1 MTSAMAMLGADASQA
16 TVGTTLLTSYGQLK
30 AELVSHGMLQTSFEG
45 FQPLPMVNLNT
56 QLAWVPQGLAGG
68 VLQGVMLTPVGM
80 LMGCVNTGGQLSGEF
95 LTAVQPYWSPNSQI
109 MVGVHTWGVPGL
121 RCGYKAALEWQ
132 YQVLDGEDNLVGAS
146 SVTLA
151 CTTPFVAADGSPLA
165 ETERSTS
172 LSVFHRTSPKHS
184 MFASMEW
191 PAKGEHGHLAVGG
204 TRQLSDHARLRGK
217 WGTQGLLAL
226 ALEVAG
232 DKSSMTFSTELSSSA
247 PKFGVTVA
255 LSP

>member
-1 MTSAMAMLGADASQA
+1 MRMRNE
-16 TVGTTLLTSYGQLK
+16 VVTLFGDDIGSTSY
-30 AELVSHGMLQTSFEG
+30 
-45 FQPLPMVNLNT
+45 PPR
-56 QLAWVPQGLAGG
+56 P
-68 VLQGVMLTPVGM
+68 
-80 LMGCVNTGGQLSGEF
+80 
-95 LTAVQPYWSPNSQI
+95 
-109 MVGVHTWGVPGL
+109 
-121 RCGYKAALEWQ
+121 
-132 YQVLDGEDNLVGAS
+132 
-146 SVTLA
+146 
-151 CTTPFVAADGSPLA
+151 
-165 ETERSTS
+165 
-172 LSVFHRTSPKHS
+172 SPKHS

-191 PAKGEHGHLAVGG
+191 PAKGEQGHLAVGG